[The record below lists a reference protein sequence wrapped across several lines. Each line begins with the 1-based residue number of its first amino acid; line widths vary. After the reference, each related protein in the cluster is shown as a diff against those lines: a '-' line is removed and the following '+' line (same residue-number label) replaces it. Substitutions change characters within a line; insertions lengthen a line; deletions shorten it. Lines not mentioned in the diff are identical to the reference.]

1 MPQSPQIP
9 VAFDLDAYDFDLPE
23 ERIAAYPSPEREG
36 SRLMVLRRGGGIQA
50 EAGFADLAD
59 FLPPGCLLVANNT
72 KVVPAR
78 VRGRKPSGGAVEFLL
93 LTPPVLLEP
102 SPGSQ
107 TGWFQA
113 PAQGLVRASK
123 APKAGEVI
131 ELAPDFAVEA
141 VRAQGFGRFEV
152 RLHWSGDLVGILERI
167 GSVPLPP
174 YIRRE
179 ADGGDKARYQT
190 TYARDDKAGS
200 SAAPT
205 AGLHFSEALRRELS
219 GRGIGWAEVTL
230 HVGYGTFSPIRVRDI
245 REHAMHREYIEVS
258 AETALA
264 VTSAKAEGRPV
275 VAVGTTSVRALE
287 GAYQARG
294 GLREY
299 RGETG
304 IFISPGYEFGV
315 VDHCIT
321 NFHLPKSS
329 LLIMVC
335 ALAGRQTI
343 LRGYDRAVSS
353 RYRFFSYGDAM
364 LIL

>member
-1 MPQSPQIP
+1 MPESPPIP
-9 VAFDLDAYDFDLPE
+9 AAFDLGAYDFDLPE
-23 ERIAAYPSPEREG
+23 ERVAAYPSPEREG
-36 SRLMVLRRGGGIQA
+36 SRLMVLRRGGEVEA
-50 EAGFADLAD
+50 EAGFADLAVY
-59 FLPPGCLLVANNT
+59 LPPGCLLVANNT

-78 VRGRKPSGGAVEFLL
+78 VRGHKSSGGAVEFLL

-102 SPGSQ
+102 EADQ
-107 TGWFQA
+107 RTGGFRA

-123 APKAGEVI
+123 TPRTGEFI
-131 ELAPDFAVEA
+131 EFAPDFAVEA
-141 VRAQGFGRFEV
+141 VRPLGFGRFEV
-152 RLHWSGDLVGILERI
+152 LLHWSGDLVGILERI

-174 YIRRE
+174 YIRRP

-190 TYARDDKAGS
+190 TYARADKAGS
-200 SAAPT
+200 AAAPT
-205 AGLHFSEALRRELS
+205 AGLHFSEALRRKLAE
-219 GRGIGWAEVTL
+219 RGIGWAEVTL
-230 HVGYGTFSPIRVRDI
+230 HVGYGTFSPVRVRDI

-258 AETALA
+258 GETARA
-264 VTSAKAEGRPV
+264 VELAKAQGRAV

-287 GAYQARG
+287 GSYQACG
-294 GLREY
+294 ELREY

-304 IFISPGYEFGV
+304 IFIAPGYEFKV
-315 VDHCIT
+315 IDHCIT

-343 LRGYDRAVSS
+343 LRGYDRAVRSG
-353 RYRFFSYGDAM
+353 YRFFSYGDAM

>member
-1 MPQSPQIP
+1 MPQSPRIP
-9 VAFDLDAYDFDLPE
+9 VAFDLDAYDFDLPGE
-23 ERIAAYPSPEREG
+23 YVAAQPSPEREG
-36 SRLMVLRRGGGIQA
+36 SRLMVLRRGGGVQA

-93 LTPPVLLEP
+93 LTPPVLIEP
-102 SPGSQ
+102 AAAVR
-107 TGWFQA
+107 TGWFSA

-123 APKAGEVI
+123 AVKAGEVVALSP
-131 ELAPDFAVEA
+131 ELAVEA
-141 VRAQGFGRFEV
+141 VRPLGFGRYEII
-152 RLHWSGDLVGILERI
+152 LHWAGDLVGLLERI

-179 ADGGDKARYQT
+179 ADDGDKARYQT
-190 TYARDDKAGS
+190 TYAREDKAGS

-205 AGLHFSEALRRELS
+205 AGLHFSEGLRRELCE
-219 GRGIGWAEVTL
+219 RGIGWAEVTL

-258 AETALA
+258 GETAQA
-264 VTSAKAEGRPV
+264 VARAKAEGRPV

-287 GAYQARG
+287 GAFRARG
-294 GLREY
+294 GLGEY
-299 RGETG
+299 RGETD
-304 IFISPGYEFGV
+304 IFIVPGYEFQV

-343 LRGYDRAVSS
+343 LRGYDRAVRS